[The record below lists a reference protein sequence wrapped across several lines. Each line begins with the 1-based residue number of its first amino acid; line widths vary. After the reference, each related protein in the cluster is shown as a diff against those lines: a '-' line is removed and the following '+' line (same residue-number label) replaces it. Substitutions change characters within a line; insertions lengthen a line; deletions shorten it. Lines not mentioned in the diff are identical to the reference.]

1 MDYFTNKDKVYD
13 HSSMG
18 GWDLGYCDQ
27 PHGDTMGF
35 DWAKTWSKI
44 EDQAE
49 TALVKGATNLTSSVT
64 GSVEGAISSQLDKWL
79 GGGSNVVPAS
89 GSSINYV
96 IQQPGPTTQDRQP
109 AQVQQKKWYE
119 NPWYIVGGVSAFLIV
134 VGGIAFAMRK
144 K

>member
-1 MDYFTNKDKVYD
+1 MDYFTNKDKVFD
-13 HSSMG
+13 HGSMG

-35 DWAKTWSKI
+35 DWGKTWSKI

-49 TALVKGATNLTSSVT
+49 TALVKGAANIT
-64 GSVEGAISSQLDKWL
+64 GDIEGAVTSQISKWL

-89 GSSINYV
+89 GGSINYV
-96 IQQPGPTTQDRQP
+96 IQQPGPTQQDRQP
-109 AQVQQKKWYE
+109 AQVQQKNWYE
-119 NPWYIVGGVSAFLIV
+119 NPWIIGTSVIVFLGVVTV
-134 VGGIAFAMRK
+134 VALSMRK